1 MTEPRQIHWRSSD
14 GLNLFAT
21 EYGSKDSA
29 KLPVICIPGLTRN
42 ARDFE
47 DLAPWIAS
55 LGRRVIAV
63 DLRGRGRSDR
73 DPNPRRYKPPTYA
86 RDIVDLLDSLGVPRA
101 LFVGTSLGGIV
112 TMALAAKHL
121 DRIGG
126 AVLNDVGPVIAREG
140 LARISGYAGKTPAV
154 KSWADAIAYAKQ
166 TGGVAFP
173 RNTDADWEVFV
184 RRIFKEGPD
193 GTPALQCDPK
203 VFQPMPPLLTWLLT
217 PLVWGMFRKLAT
229 GRRTLLVRGAISD
242 VLSVDTATRMR
253 REAREMAYV
262 EVDDVG
268 HAPTLSEPQAK
279 DALTRFF
286 SEAP

>member
-1 MTEPRQIHWRSSD
+1 MTEPREITWRSSD

-21 EYGSKDSA
+21 EYGSHDSS

-47 DLAPWIAS
+47 EVAPWIAS
-55 LGRRVIAV
+55 MGRRVIAV

-73 DPNPRRYKPPTYA
+73 DPNPGRYKPPTYA
-86 RDIVDLLDSLGVPRA
+86 QDMVALLDSIGVPRA

-112 TMALAAKHL
+112 TMTLASGHL

-126 AVLNDVGPVIAREG
+126 AVLNDVGPVIAKAG
-140 LARISGYAGKTPAV
+140 IARISGYAGRTPSVRSWDDAV
-154 KSWADAIAYAKQ
+154 AYAKQ

-173 RNTDADWEVFV
+173 KWTDAEWAVFV
-184 RRIFKEGPD
+184 RRIFKEGPS
-193 GTPALQCDPK
+193 GAPVLQCDPG
-203 VFQPMPPLLTWLLT
+203 VFRPMHRVLVWLLT
-217 PLVWGMFRKLAT
+217 PMVWGLFRKLAT
-229 GRRTLLVRGAISD
+229 GRPTLLVRGRISD
-242 VLSVDTATRMR
+242 VLDAPTAARMR
-253 REAREMAYV
+253 REAPGMAFV

-279 DALTRFF
+279 ESLARFF
-286 SEAP
+286 NEAP